1 MTRPE
6 PIAMNSTAF
15 LAPNEIIRDVLI
27 VEPDPDRQTELSR
40 VLALPGRRIVGT
52 SSADGAYSL
61 VHAHRPDAI
70 FVAPGLENVSS
81 VKLCADLRHLCPRS
95 LIVCIHEEGD
105 PTPIRELAAYDL
117 QLSYA
122 EIGVL
127 PIGTLEHLRL
137 SRAEPPD

>member
-1 MTRPE
+1 MQ
-6 PIAMNSTAF
+6 STAF
-15 LAPNEIIRDVLI
+15 LEPNEIIRDVLI

-70 FVAPGLENVSS
+70 FVAPGLETVSS
-81 VKLCADLRHLCPRS
+81 LKLCADLRHLCPES
-95 LIVCIHEEGD
+95 LIVCIQDEDDSAPLYEIA
-105 PTPIRELAAYDL
+105 PYDL
-117 QLSYA
+117 QLSYG
-122 EIGVL
+122 EIAVL

-137 SRAEPPD
+137 SRKGVPA

>member
-15 LAPNEIIRDVLI
+15 LTPNEIIRDVLI

-70 FVAPGLENVSS
+70 FVAPGLENISAPT
-81 VKLCADLRHLCPRS
+81 LCAELRDLCPAS
-95 LIVCIHEEGD
+95 LIVCIHHENERSLL
-105 PTPIRELAAYDL
+105 REVKAYDL
-117 QLSYA
+117 HLSYS
-122 EIGVL
+122 EIAVL

-137 SRAEPPD
+137 SRGDTPV

>member
-70 FVAPGLENVSS
+70 FVAPSLENISAL
-81 VKLCADLRHLCPRS
+81 KLCADLRHLCPDT
-95 LIVCIHEEGD
+95 LIVCIHEEDD
-105 PTPIRELAAYDL
+105 PTPIREIASYDL
-117 QLSYA
+117 QLSYG
-122 EIGVL
+122 EIAVL

-137 SRAEPPD
+137 SRRGAPA